1 MKTKGR
7 EGEERRKG
15 GDGSREGEE
24 SLGKME
30 QCVGVERNERGE
42 RRRGERRGKEKRG
55 ATRKRREGGEDGR
68 IRNRRRGEKERAP
81 AELVA
86 ICRGRAANLIILYQ

>member
-42 RRRGERRGKEKRG
+42 RRRRGGGK
-55 ATRKRREGGEDGR
+55 TREG
-68 IRNRRRGEKERAP
+68 
-81 AELVA
+81 
-86 ICRGRAANLIILYQ
+86 IILF